1 MKNNSRPIQDLN
13 NRKVRRS
20 WDESFIVSKPVI
32 PKESDI
38 IIKDKSSTLT
48 SASNKLEIN
57 VYFLLASI
65 AAYRFF

>member
-1 MKNNSRPIQDLN
+1 
-13 NRKVRRS
+13 
-20 WDESFIVSKPVI
+20 VSKPVI